1 MAINSKPTTPTKPAS
16 KPTTRT
22 RRTGA
27 ANTKVTAS
35 ARANRAGSKADVGAA
50 VGADTTVDL
59 DRVRKPFYAY
69 VGVADLAARTLRA
82 LPEAYTA
89 GVTESV
95 DAVKTLP
102 IVVRGQLAAIPAK
115 ARDAYTDLADRGQKL
130 VTSVLKSASTKAAV
144 EQVKTARSQVKGA
157 ATSVRKAAAAG
168 EKAAESAADKIG

>member
-1 MAINSKPTTPTKPAS
+1 MATNA

-22 RRTGA
+22 RRTA
-27 ANTKVTAS
+27 TSNPKVAQTKVTATTGAKS
-35 ARANRAGSKADVGAA
+35 TRSKADVGAT
-50 VGADTTVDL
+50 VGAETTVDL

-69 VGVADLAARTLRA
+69 VGVAELAARLLRA
-82 LPEAYTA
+82 LPDAYTT
-89 GVTESV
+89 GVTDSV

-102 IVVRGQLAAIPAK
+102 IVVRGQLAGIPAK

-130 VTSVLKSASTKAAV
+130 VTSVLNSASTKAAV

-157 ATSVRKAAAAG
+157 ATSVRKAAGAT